1 MRRVLGTRQLIN
13 DRAIGGVENQHAIG
27 RVLNGSD
34 VVGRAVC
41 EVEER
46 MHVGLKLGATA
57 EHGPGIM
64 NGRVGIDGDV
74 CYVSVMQ
81 ELRC

>member
-13 DRAIGGVENQHAIG
+13 NRTIGGVEDQHAIG

-41 EVEER
+41 EVDER
-46 MHVGLKLGATA
+46 VHVGLKLGAAA
-57 EHGPGIM
+57 EHVPEFN
-64 NGRVGIDGDV
+64 NGRRVGVDGEV
-74 CYVSVMQ
+74 RQISMV
-81 ELRC
+81 